1 MNTAEQLATEDYVN
15 RFRPSQVEID
25 RRYNNL
31 RKAMADHGLDALV
44 VSGSE
49 YSGFEGAVRYLTGFH
64 LLHRYAYVVI
74 PADGDPV
81 AVFPKE
87 ATWVG
92 DHSATFIDR
101 RELPLHCGEWIA
113 EFLKSLNANKV
124 GVYGLEYIINVR
136 DYRAIAAGGFDLVD
150 FDIPFDYARA
160 QKSEEEIASVRH
172 SMEINKQ
179 GVLDVI
185 RAYSPGKTE
194 SELMGVA
201 ENTFSRLGCARNTM
215 DMVQMGPNGSLKPQ
229 MVFPTQRPLEDSDGI
244 MYGLEVS
251 GEGGHWVEYSR
262 PMMPQGMDDIT
273 RDMMDGQQEFHALVR
288 ENMKAGRTAEEVH
301 KICMQPLIDRGYRS
315 GHVCG
320 HSIGMTMIEMP
331 RIGEGFDF
339 VLPENMVCS
348 MHPHVMNEER
358 THSLYFQETYLV
370 TAAGGEPLSGT
381 AIDVYDG
388 SETELKSLD

>member
-1 MNTAEQLATEDYVN
+1 MNTAEQIDYIN
-15 RFRPSQVEID
+15 RFRPSSAEID
-25 RRYNNL
+25 RRHSNVL
-31 RKAMADHGLDALV
+31 TAMTEHSLDALI

-49 YSGFEGAVRYLTGFH
+49 YSGFEGAIRYMAGFH
-64 LLHRYAYVVI
+64 ILHRYAYVVI
-74 PADGDPV
+74 TPDDDPV
-81 AVFPKE
+81 AVFPRE

-101 RELPLHCGEWIA
+101 RELPEHCGEWIA
-113 EFLKSLNANKV
+113 DYLKSRNAGKV
-124 GVYGLEYIINVR
+124 GIYGLEYIINVR
-136 DYRAIAAGGFDLVD
+136 DYSAIAAAGFDIID

-160 QKSEEEIASVRH
+160 QKSEEEIDSVRH
-172 SMEINKQ
+172 SMEINKL
-179 GVLDVI
+179 GVLEVI
-185 RAYSPGKTE
+185 RAYSAGKTE
-194 SELMGVA
+194 AELMGVA

-215 DMVQMGPNGSLKPQ
+215 DMVQMGENGSLRPQ
-229 MVFPTQRPLEDSDGI
+229 MIFPTQRPLSDDDGI

-262 PMMPQGMDDIT
+262 PLMPNGMDDIT
-273 RDMMDGQQEFHALVR
+273 RDMMEAQQEFHALVR

-301 KICMQPLIDRGYRS
+301 KVCMQPFVDRGYRS

-358 THSLYFQETYLV
+358 THSLYFQETYRV
-370 TAAGGEPLSGT
+370 TAEGGEPLSGT

-388 SETELKSLD
+388 SETELKEL

>member
-1 MNTAEQLATEDYVN
+1 MNQMVTFSNSEQIN
-15 RFRPSQVEID
+15 RFRPSQAEID
-25 RRYNNL
+25 RRYANV
-31 RKAMADHGLDALV
+31 RAAMQEHGLDALV

-49 YSGFEGAVRYLTGFH
+49 YSGFEGAVRYLTGFYI
-64 LLHRYAYVVI
+64 LHRYAYVVI
-74 PADGDPV
+74 PAEGDPI

-92 DHSATFIDR
+92 DHSATFIPR
-101 RELPLHCGEWIA
+101 RELPLHCGEWMA
-113 EFLKSLNANKV
+113 DFLKGEGAKKV
-124 GVYGLEYIINVR
+124 GVYGMEFIMSVR
-136 DYRAIAAGGFDLVD
+136 DYRALAAGGFELVD

-160 QKSEEEIASVRH
+160 QKSDEEIASVRH

-179 GVLDVI
+179 GVLEVI
-185 RAYSPGKTE
+185 KAYEPGKTE
-194 SELMGVA
+194 AELMGVA
-201 ENTFSRLGCARNTM
+201 ENVFAAAGCGRNTM
-215 DMVQMGPNGSLKPQ
+215 DMVQMGPNGSLLPQ
-229 MVFPTQRPLEDSDGI
+229 MVFPTQRPLQDSDGM

-262 PMMPQGMDDIT
+262 PLMPNGMDEIT
-273 RDMMDGQQEFHALVR
+273 RDMMDAQQEFHALVR

-301 KICMQPLIDRGYRS
+301 KLCMTPFVERGYRS

-358 THSLYFQETYLV
+358 THSLYFQETYHV
-370 TAAGGEPLSGT
+370 TADGGVPLSGT

-388 SETELKSLD
+388 TETELKPL

>member
-1 MNTAEQLATEDYVN
+1 MNQMVTFSNSEQIN
-15 RFRPSQVEID
+15 RFRPSQAEID
-25 RRYNNL
+25 RRYANV
-31 RKAMADHGLDALV
+31 RAAMQEHGLDALV

-49 YSGFEGAVRYLTGFH
+49 YSGFEGAVRYLTGFYI
-64 LLHRYAYVVI
+64 LHRYAYVVI
-74 PADGDPV
+74 PAEGDPI

-92 DHSATFIDR
+92 DHSATFIPR
-101 RELPLHCGEWIA
+101 RELPLHCGEWMA
-113 EFLKSLNANKV
+113 DFLKGEGAKKV
-124 GVYGLEYIINVR
+124 GVYGMEFIMSVR
-136 DYRAIAAGGFDLVD
+136 DYRALAAGGFELVD

-160 QKSEEEIASVRH
+160 QKSDEEIASVRH

-179 GVLDVI
+179 GVLEVI
-185 RAYSPGKTE
+185 KAYEPGKTE
-194 SELMGVA
+194 AELMGVA
-201 ENTFSRLGCARNTM
+201 ENVFAAAGCGRNTM
-215 DMVQMGPNGSLKPQ
+215 DMVQMGPNGSLLPQ
-229 MVFPTQRPLEDSDGI
+229 MVFPTQRPLQDSDGM

-262 PMMPQGMDDIT
+262 PLMPNGIDEIT
-273 RDMMDGQQEFHALVR
+273 RDKMDAQQEFHALVR

-301 KICMQPLIDRGYRS
+301 KLCMTPFVERGYRS

-358 THSLYFQETYLV
+358 THSLYFQETYHV
-370 TAAGGEPLSGT
+370 TADGGVPLSGT

-388 SETELKSLD
+388 TETELKPL

>member
-1 MNTAEQLATEDYVN
+1 MNQIVTFSNSEQIN
-15 RFRPSQVEID
+15 RFRPSQAEID
-25 RRYNNL
+25 RRYANV
-31 RKAMADHGLDALV
+31 RAAMEEHGLDALV

-49 YSGFEGAVRYLTGFH
+49 YSGFEGAVRYLTGFYI
-64 LLHRYAYVVI
+64 LHRYAYVVI
-74 PADGDPV
+74 PANGDPI

-92 DHSATFIDR
+92 DHSATFIPR
-101 RELPLHCGEWIA
+101 RELPLHCGEWMA
-113 EFLKSLNANKV
+113 DFLKGEGANKV
-124 GVYGLEYIINVR
+124 GVYGMEFIMSVR
-136 DYRAIAAGGFDLVD
+136 DYRALAAGGFDLVD

-160 QKSEEEIASVRH
+160 QKSDEEIASVRH
-172 SMEINKQ
+172 SMDINKQ
-179 GVLDVI
+179 GVLEVI
-185 RAYSPGKTE
+185 KAYEPGKTE
-194 SELMGVA
+194 AELMGVA
-201 ENTFSRLGCARNTM
+201 ENVFATAGCGRNTM
-215 DMVQMGPNGSLKPQ
+215 DMVQMGPNGSLLPQ
-229 MVFPTQRPLEDSDGI
+229 MVFPTQRPLQDSDGM

-262 PMMPQGMDDIT
+262 PLMPDGMDEIT
-273 RDMMDGQQEFHALVR
+273 RDMMDAQQEFHALVR

-301 KICMQPLIDRGYRS
+301 KTCMKPFVDRGYRS

-358 THSLYFQETYLV
+358 THSLYFQETYHV
-370 TAAGGEPLSGT
+370 TANGGVPLSGT

-388 SETELKSLD
+388 TETELKPL